1 VQAAVRKLF
10 LAATIFVAALITV
23 AVVYRPLLPGGIG
36 ADFKV
41 FWTAAR
47 VPARDVYSVEAL
59 TAVQNLPVEEAK
71 PRPFISPPSLLV
83 LLAPFGALGFWP
95 AFALW
100 TSLALAAQF
109 LAARRIL
116 DPPALLLLALAPA
129 THFALGPGQVTLFV
143 GAAVLA
149 AMTMLPRRPSMAGVL
164 LAAAAL
170 IKPQAV
176 MLVPIALAAGGNWRA
191 LASCA
196 ITGAAAGLACLAM
209 QGPQLW
215 RDWLAALAGFPDLLR
230 DLGYLGRSLSPYAT
244 ALDFGLT
251 GSAVT
256 VVVVA
261 GIALGMVTCWRV
273 FRATDNPA
281 LRAGALGC
289 SYLLCTPYAMV
300 YEAAMIVPAAAYLLA
315 SRDASPMVRGSA
327 WLAICLP
334 FLAAALPF
342 FAVALMIAAGSRP
355 AQAPIEAGA

>member
-1 VQAAVRKLF
+1 VQATVRKLF
-10 LAATIFVAALITV
+10 LAATIFAAVLITLT
-23 AVVYRPLLPGGIG
+23 AVYRPLVPSGIG

-41 FWTAAR
+41 FWAAAR
-47 VPARDVYSVEAL
+47 VPARDVYSVEAV

-83 LLAPFGALGFWP
+83 PLAPFGALAFWP
-95 AFALW
+95 AFLLW
-100 TSLALAAQF
+100 TSLAIAAQY

-129 THFALGPGQVTLFV
+129 IHFTLGPGQVTLFV

-149 AMTMLPRRPSMAGVL
+149 AMTMLPGRPVMAGVL

-170 IKPQAV
+170 LKPQAV
-176 MLVPIALAAGGNWRA
+176 ILVPIALAACGNWRA
-191 LASCA
+191 LASSIA
-196 ITGAAAGLACLAM
+196 TGAAAGLACLAV

-215 RDWLAALAGFPDLLR
+215 RDWLSALAGFPELLR
-230 DLGYLGRSLSPYAT
+230 RLGYLDRSLSPYAT

-251 GSAVT
+251 GSAVI
-256 VVVVA
+256 VVIVA
-261 GIALGMVTCWRV
+261 GVILGLVTCWWV

-289 SYLLCTPYAMV
+289 AYLLCTPYAMV
-300 YEAAMIVPAAAYLLA
+300 YEAAMLVPAAAYLLA
-315 SRDASPMVRGSA
+315 SRDAGPMVRASA

-334 FLAAALPF
+334 FVAPALPF
-342 FAVALMIAAGSRP
+342 FSAALMFMASAGP
-355 AQAPIEAGA
+355 ARTPIRGDA